1 MSWTLGEPWLTQRL
15 KRVTARAGGAGRFGT
30 RSASRGVPGGPRG
43 QRFEKRA
50 TKRLQPLY
58 ECAQSRGWLRITRIG
73 AGVMTDDDRFSG
85 GPLARRSARELTL
98 ELQRLRKEAS
108 AARLEAQAA
117 AIELILARM
126 REGSPETSPQP
137 DGSGVLPPER
147 AGTDDRPADSA
158 ETPPDSVD
166 PAGPSDPGGR
176 SAPGAVSRSGMPNG
190 RGVPVSPDRPI
201 PERPAPDTPL
211 AAAVGGEESAVPLP
225 PPGPAVE
232 TPAFRDWDE
241 VRRVLVASDTEE
253 PGGFGT
259 IGPSGA
265 TDPGRPTRERGRGER
280 EIRGDQRPATPKP
293 ESAAEP
299 RRPDERA
306 FVDARKRSDAGRRS
320 DARKR
325 SDAGKRSD
333 ARKRSDAGLSVD
345 VGGRSDVHAAADVG
359 EFRGHCEVSGD
370 GQTTP
375 RRRRPVAWLVSAAVH
390 LLILILLAG
399 WTLTVHAP
407 LDQVALAASH
417 ATSEESPMETFTIE
431 TTEPASDTAEE
442 TPTEPE
448 VETSPVGELD
458 WNPSRFDVTAPPAVA
473 GFDDSGVATV
483 LAGGPA
489 SGGEASMAFCGVE
502 GGGQH
507 FVYLVDSSGS
517 MGSAFESARLE
528 LIRSVSMLA
537 PDQRFYVVFF
547 DEEPDY
553 MRLSDPQR
561 DEPHSV
567 FATPE
572 NKQRLARWAMT
583 IRMDRGRAP
592 YEPLRFA
599 LGLRPDVIFML
610 SDGEFPQR
618 IEDQLREENR
628 LENLFGDT
636 GPISIIHTIGYHSR
650 EGEARMRR
658 IAEQNGGQYRYVPK
672 PDGGRRPR

>member
-1 MSWTLGEPWLTQRL
+1 
-15 KRVTARAGGAGRFGT
+15 
-30 RSASRGVPGGPRG
+30 
-43 QRFEKRA
+43 
-50 TKRLQPLY
+50 
-58 ECAQSRGWLRITRIG
+58 
-73 AGVMTDDDRFSG
+73 MTHDDRFSG

-126 REGSPETSPQP
+126 REGSPATSATTSPPP
-137 DGSGVLPPER
+137 DGSGVLPPKG
-147 AGTDDRPADSA
+147 AGGDDRPADSA

-166 PAGPSDPGGR
+166 PAGPSDPGGL
-176 SAPGAVSRSGMPNG
+176 SAPGAVSRSGMPHG
-190 RGVPVSPDRPI
+190 RGIPVSPDRPI
-201 PERPAPDTPL
+201 PDPPIPDTAL
-211 AAAVGGEESAVPLP
+211 AVAVGGEESAVPLP
-225 PPGPAVE
+225 PPGPVVE

-241 VRRVLVASDTEE
+241 VRRVLVASEAEE
-253 PGGFGT
+253 PDGLGK
-259 IGPSGA
+259 IDLSGA
-265 TDPGRPTRERGRGER
+265 VDPGRPTRERGRGER
-280 EIRGDQRPATPKP
+280 EIRSDQRPATPKP

-306 FVDARKRSDAGRRS
+306 FVNARGRSG
-320 DARKR
+320 
-325 SDAGKRSD
+325 AGKRSD
-333 ARKRSDAGLSVD
+333 AEKRSDADKRPDARKRPGADKRSEVGLSVG
-345 VGGRSDVHAAADVG
+345 VGGGADVHAASDVG

-370 GQTTP
+370 GQAP
-375 RRRRPVAWLVSAAVH
+375 ARRRRPVAWLVSAAVH

-599 LGLRPDVIFML
+599 LGLRPDVIFLL

-672 PDGGRRPR
+672 PNGGRRTR